1 MHRHSK
7 RDRNAEHDGCSTH
20 YGSPAGSEAV
30 TGHVYVTA
38 ESAKE
43 LMTRLQ
49 DLGIAAK
56 ITVDADGR
64 FKVAPADLTASIPAT
79 GPPAA
84 RLCLH
89 RCGAAR
95 VTGSRCPKCCGIVSG
110 PPTGA
115 GKKSQSLPARS
126 TSRLR

>member
-1 MHRHSK
+1 MPRHSK

-20 YGSPAGSEAV
+20 YGSPAGSEAM

-49 DLGIAAK
+49 VLGIAAK

-64 FKVAPADLTASIPAT
+64 FKVAPADGKHTCHWPA
-79 GPPAA
+79 
-84 RLCLH
+84 
-89 RCGAAR
+89 CGTPVPG
-95 VTGSRCPKCCGIVSG
+95 VTGILTPRLIRR
-110 PPTGA
+110 
-115 GKKSQSLPARS
+115 QSLR
-126 TSRLR
+126 